1 MDISLR
7 PASRSSTIWS
17 YAHCREGS
25 ECMGIGSANLNFRA
39 GVVQV
44 VFCEQWPVFLAC
56 CIVIG
61 NR

>member
-1 MDISLR
+1 
-7 PASRSSTIWS
+7 
-17 YAHCREGS
+17 
-25 ECMGIGSANLNFRA
+25 MGIGSDNLNFRA